1 MSAHS
6 SKKSLY
12 AALTA
17 NTGIAVAK
25 FLGAAYTGSSAMVSE
40 GIHSLVDTGNQLL
53 LLHGMKVADKPA
65 DAEHQFGYGLQLYFY
80 GFVVALGIFGLGAGV
95 SFYEGYEKIMEPHP
109 VTNAHINMIILAVSV
124 LLEGWS
130 LRIAF
135 NGVKEEARRKGRG
148 IVDTLR
154 RHRDPAVFAI
164 IYEETAAIAGL
175 LTAFVGIGLSWML
188 DMPVLDGVTSIMIG
202 VILSATAFGLGRRCK
217 TLLTGQ
223 AADPAIE
230 IRMRELLTAVPYV
243 DGINEVRT
251 MQFSPTDAVA
261 TASVDFDDDTRA
273 GTLENLV
280 SDIEETMIREF
291 PELRRVT
298 IEPQSARR
306 HLRTLESI
314 GEEPDALEPNDEDDE
329 EERRDDA

>member
-12 AALTA
+12 AALAA
-17 NTGIAVAK
+17 NTGIAIAK

-53 LLHGMKVADKPA
+53 LLHGMKVSDKPA

-109 VTNAHINMIILAVSV
+109 IRDAHVNMIILAVSV

-135 NGVKEEARRKGRG
+135 KGVKEEAKRKGRG
-148 IVDTLR
+148 IIETLR
-154 RHRDPAVFAI
+154 GHRDPAVFAI
-164 IYEETAAIAGL
+164 VYEESAAIAGL
-175 LTAFVGIGLSWML
+175 VTAFVGIGLSWWL
-188 DMPVLDGVTSIMIG
+188 DMPVLDGVTSILIG
-202 VILSATAFGLGRRCK
+202 VILTATAFGLGKRCK

-223 AADPAIE
+223 AADPAIAE
-230 IRMRELLTAVPYV
+230 RMRELLADVPCV
-243 DGINEVRT
+243 DGINEIRT
-251 MQFSPTDAVA
+251 MQFSPTNAVA

-306 HLRTLESI
+306 HLRTLETI
-314 GEEPDALEPNDEDDE
+314 GEDPDALEPEDDE
-329 EERRDDA
+329 EDEGRRED